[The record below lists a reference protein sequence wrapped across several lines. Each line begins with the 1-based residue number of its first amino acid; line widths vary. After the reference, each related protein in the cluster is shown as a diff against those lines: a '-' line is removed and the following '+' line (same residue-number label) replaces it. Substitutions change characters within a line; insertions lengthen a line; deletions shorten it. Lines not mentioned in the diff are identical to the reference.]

1 MSRVVSVPIF
11 YATEAGII
19 YHPVSEEGESCN
31 HAAEESRVRLANI
44 LRNRKKAQEPELE
57 PAVGAEDEDENPV
70 RDTAAVADND
80 RQSHGTELAIRRI
93 ELNQLQKKGTDA
105 SDRDQDKM
113 NRLLSRMQVQSKGN
127 SKAIASQFV
136 HKEKPADNA
145 AARAIV
151 HHTGSHY
158 VMAGSKQFQKGLR
171 IKGVVSRHSKQ
182 GAKLQAARTSARNA
196 SGAREDARGERAEGG
211 KSEGKSK
218 KKTKKKTQA

>member
-11 YATEAGII
+11 YATEAGIV
-19 YHPVSEEGESCN
+19 YHPVSEEAENCN

-44 LRNRKKAQEPELE
+44 LRNRKKAQEPKLE
-57 PAVGAEDEDENPV
+57 PAVGGEDVDEDPV
-70 RDTAAVADND
+70 RDTAVTDNG
-80 RQSHGTELAIRRI
+80 RQQHGTELAIRRI
-93 ELNQLQKKGTDA
+93 ELDQLQKKGNDA
-105 SDRDQDKM
+105 ADRDQDKM

-158 VMAGSKQFQKGLR
+158 VMAGSRQFQRGLR
-171 IKGVVSRHSKQ
+171 VKGVVSRHSKQ
-182 GAKLQAARTSARNA
+182 GAKLQASRTSARNA
-196 SGAREDARGERAEGG
+196 SGAREDARGERAEGSG
-211 KSEGKSK
+211 RSEGKKKSK
-218 KKTKKKTQA
+218 KKTQA